1 MDIPDRQVLARLLA
15 NVLDH
20 PGDMKY
26 RQIKLANKTIGQ
38 SVLGLV

>member
-1 MDIPDRQVLARLLA
+1 MPGVQVLTKLLA

-38 SVLGLV
+38 SVNPGLV